1 MPYPSCEWCRA
12 NVAAELKNAPGVP
25 FFIKPIPR
33 IVGQQ
38 IEKQFL
44 ARNLEANFAFIE
56 EQLKTSPG
64 GGEFFAG
71 KEVTGADVMLIFPL
85 EASIAGKIMDS
96 AKYPLTAKWVERIHE
111 RPAYKAAIAK
121 IEQVTGEKFSME
133 Y

>member
-1 MPYPSCEWCRA
+1 MTNGEQT
-12 NVAAELKNAPGVP
+12 ELKNAPGVP

-44 ARNLEANFAFIE
+44 TRNLEANFAFIE
-56 EQLKTSPG
+56 DQLKTSPA

-71 KEVTGADVMLIFPL
+71 KELTGADVMLIFPL
-85 EASIAGKIMDS
+85 EAAIAGKIMDS
-96 AKYPLTAKWVERIHE
+96 QKYPTVAKWVERIHE
-111 RPAYKAAIAK
+111 RPAYKAAIARVEK
-121 IEQVTGEKFSME
+121 ETGEKFSME